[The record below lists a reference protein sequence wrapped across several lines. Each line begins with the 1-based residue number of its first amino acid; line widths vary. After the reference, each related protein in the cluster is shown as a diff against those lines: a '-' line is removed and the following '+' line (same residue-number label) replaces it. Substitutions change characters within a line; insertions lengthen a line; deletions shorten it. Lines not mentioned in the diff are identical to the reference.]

1 MNQKNLRLINLEKIK
16 INIMI
21 EKNILFTFLFST
33 TLFSQGN
40 IEIISLQDA
49 IDIALEKNINIKQS
63 ELNLKNS
70 ELSKSD
76 AIGNFLPNIGASANH
91 QWNVGRGI
99 NVTTNIIEEITTQ
112 FSSASAS
119 VGLPVYSGS
128 RNVYQLHR
136 ANLEILASKYQLE
149 DIKDDV
155 KLFVANSYLQIMFNK
170 EILKVQK
177 SQLEITKEEY
187 KRTKDLIESGI
198 FSPRQI
204 FEIEANLASQEQNVV
219 LAENN
224 LRDVKL
230 NLAQVLLIDNYESF
244 DIADEDFSIPFSDI
258 LENSPKEIY
267 EKAKTF
273 RNDIKLAET
282 NISIAEKDINIAKSF
297 RLPSL
302 TSFYSFN
309 TRVSYLEN
317 APSFNDQLDFNKGQT
332 YGFGLN
338 IPIFQGK
345 AISNN
350 IERSKINLDRL
361 KFQYEQEKL
370 NLENTIN
377 QAYNDLVGAIKFYE
391 ASNKTVK
398 SLESAFEDAS
408 DRFLLGS
415 LNSFDFIQSK
425 QLYEAAVSENIR
437 AKFDYI
443 FRLKVLEFYFGLP
456 LSIPMDN

>member
-1 MNQKNLRLINLEKIK
+1 MTNLERTKK
-16 INIMI
+16 KIMI
-21 EKNILFTFLFST
+21 KKNILFAFFIST
-33 TLFSQGN
+33 IAFSQVDN
-40 IEIISLQDA
+40 NIISLQDA

-63 ELNLKNS
+63 ELNLDNS
-70 ELSKSD
+70 ELGRSD
-76 AIGNFLPNIGASANH
+76 AIGNFLPTIGASANH

-112 FSSASAS
+112 FSSATAS
-119 VGLPVYSGS
+119 IGLPIYNGS
-128 RNVYQLHR
+128 RNVNQLHR

-177 SQLEITKEEY
+177 SQLEITKVEY
-187 KRTKDLIESGI
+187 ERTQDLINSGI

-204 FEIEANLASQEQNVV
+204 FEIEANLASQEQSVV
-219 LAENN
+219 QAENN
-224 LRDVKL
+224 LRDAKL
-230 NLAQVLLIDNYESF
+230 NLAQVLLLEDYENF
-244 DIADEDFSIPFSDI
+244 DIANEDFSIPFSDI
-258 LENSPKEIY
+258 LENSPKEIF

-282 NISIAEKDINIAKSF
+282 NISIAEKDIQISKSF
-297 RLPSL
+297 RLPSI
-302 TSFYSFN
+302 TSFYSWN
-309 TRVSYLEN
+309 TRISYVEN
-317 APSFNDQLDFNKGQT
+317 LPSFQDQFNLNKGQT
-332 YGFGLN
+332 YGFGIN
-338 IPIFQGK
+338 IPIFQGR

-350 IERSKINLDRL
+350 IQRTKINLERL

-370 NLENTIN
+370 NLENTVY
-377 QAYNDLVGAIKFYE
+377 QAYNDLVGAVKLYD

-398 SLESAFEDAS
+398 SLRSAFEDAT
-408 DRFLLGS
+408 DRYLLGS

-425 QLYEAAVSENIR
+425 QAYEAAVSENIR

-456 LSIPMDN
+456 LSVPQY

>member
-1 MNQKNLRLINLEKIK
+1 MIK
-16 INIMI
+16 
-21 EKNILFTFLFST
+21 KNILFAFFIST
-33 TLFSQGN
+33 IAFSQVDN
-40 IEIISLQDA
+40 NIISLQDA

-63 ELNLKNS
+63 ELNLDNS
-70 ELSKSD
+70 ELGRSD
-76 AIGNFLPNIGASANH
+76 AIGNFLPTIGASANH

-112 FSSASAS
+112 FSSATAS
-119 VGLPVYSGS
+119 IGLPIYNGS
-128 RNVYQLHR
+128 RNVNQLHR

-170 EILKVQK
+170 EILKVQN
-177 SQLEITKEEY
+177 SQLEITKVEY
-187 KRTKDLIESGI
+187 ERTQDLINSGI

-204 FEIEANLASQEQNVV
+204 FEIEANLASQEQSVV
-219 LAENN
+219 QAENN
-224 LRDVKL
+224 LRDAKL
-230 NLAQVLLIDNYESF
+230 NLAQVLLLEDYENF
-244 DIADEDFSIPFSDI
+244 DIANEDFSIPFSDI
-258 LENSPKEIY
+258 LENSPKEIF

-282 NISIAEKDINIAKSF
+282 NISIAEKDIQISKSF
-297 RLPSL
+297 RLPSI
-302 TSFYSFN
+302 TSFYSWN
-309 TRVSYLEN
+309 TRISYVEN
-317 APSFNDQLDFNKGQT
+317 LPSFQDQFDLNKGQT
-332 YGFGLN
+332 YGFGIN
-338 IPIFQGK
+338 IPIFQGR

-350 IERSKINLDRL
+350 IQRTKINLERL

-370 NLENTIN
+370 NLENTVY
-377 QAYNDLVGAIKFYE
+377 QAYNDLVGAIKLYE

-398 SLESAFEDAS
+398 SLKSAFEDAT
-408 DRFLLGS
+408 DRYLLGS

-425 QLYEAAVSENIR
+425 QAYEASVSENIR

-456 LSIPMDN
+456 LSVPQY

>member
-1 MNQKNLRLINLEKIK
+1 MINLERTKK
-16 INIMI
+16 KIMI
-21 EKNILFTFLFST
+21 KKNILFAFFIST
-33 TLFSQGN
+33 IAFSQVDN
-40 IEIISLQDA
+40 NIISLQDA

-63 ELNLKNS
+63 ELNLDNS
-70 ELSKSD
+70 ELGRSD
-76 AIGNFLPNIGASANH
+76 AIGNFLPTIGASANH

-112 FSSASAS
+112 FSSATAS
-119 VGLPVYSGS
+119 IGLPIYNGS
-128 RNVYQLHR
+128 RNVNQLHR

-177 SQLEITKEEY
+177 SQLEITKVEY
-187 KRTKDLIESGI
+187 ERTQDLINSGI

-204 FEIEANLASQEQNVV
+204 FEIEANLASQEQSVV
-219 LAENN
+219 QAENN
-224 LRDVKL
+224 LRDAKL
-230 NLAQVLLIDNYESF
+230 NLAQVLLLEDYENF
-244 DIADEDFSIPFSDI
+244 DIANEDFSIPFSDI
-258 LENSPKEIY
+258 LENSPKEIF

-282 NISIAEKDINIAKSF
+282 NISIAEKDIQISKSF
-297 RLPSL
+297 RLPSI
-302 TSFYSFN
+302 TSFYSWN
-309 TRVSYLEN
+309 TRISYVEN
-317 APSFNDQLDFNKGQT
+317 LPSFQDQFDLNKGQT
-332 YGFGLN
+332 YGFGIN
-338 IPIFQGK
+338 IPIFQGR

-350 IERSKINLDRL
+350 IQRTKINLERL

-370 NLENTIN
+370 NLENTVY
-377 QAYNDLVGAIKFYE
+377 QAYNDLVGAVKLYD

-398 SLESAFEDAS
+398 SLRSAFEDAT
-408 DRFLLGS
+408 DRYLLGS

-425 QLYEAAVSENIR
+425 QAYEASVSENIR

-456 LSIPMDN
+456 LSVPQY

>member
-1 MNQKNLRLINLEKIK
+1 MINLERTKK
-16 INIMI
+16 KIMI
-21 EKNILFTFLFST
+21 KKNILFAFFIST
-33 TLFSQGN
+33 IAFSQVDN
-40 IEIISLQDA
+40 NIISLQDA

-63 ELNLKNS
+63 ELNLDNS
-70 ELSKSD
+70 ELGRSD
-76 AIGNFLPNIGASANH
+76 AIGNFLPTIGASANH

-112 FSSASAS
+112 FSSATAS
-119 VGLPVYSGS
+119 IGLPIYNGS
-128 RNVYQLHR
+128 RNVNQLHR

-170 EILKVQK
+170 EILKVQN
-177 SQLEITKEEY
+177 SQLEITKVEY
-187 KRTKDLIESGI
+187 ERTQDLINSGI

-204 FEIEANLASQEQNVV
+204 FEIEANLASQEQSVV
-219 LAENN
+219 QAENN
-224 LRDVKL
+224 LRDAKL
-230 NLAQVLLIDNYESF
+230 NLAQVLLLDDYENF
-244 DIADEDFSIPFSDI
+244 DIANEDFSIPFSDI
-258 LENSPKEIY
+258 LENSPKEIF

-282 NISIAEKDINIAKSF
+282 NISIAEKDIQISKSF
-297 RLPSL
+297 RLPSI
-302 TSFYSFN
+302 TSFYSWN
-309 TRVSYLEN
+309 TRISYVEN
-317 APSFNDQLDFNKGQT
+317 LPSFQEQFDLNKGQT
-332 YGFGLN
+332 YGFGIN
-338 IPIFQGK
+338 IPIFQGR

-350 IERSKINLDRL
+350 IQRTKINLERL

-370 NLENTIN
+370 NLENTVY
-377 QAYNDLVGAIKFYE
+377 QAYNDLVGAIKLYD

-398 SLESAFEDAS
+398 SLRSAFEDAT
-408 DRFLLGS
+408 DRYLLGS

-425 QLYEAAVSENIR
+425 QAYEASVSENIR

-456 LSIPMDN
+456 LSVPQY

>member
-1 MNQKNLRLINLEKIK
+1 
-16 INIMI
+16 MI

-112 FSSASAS
+112 FSSATAS

-425 QLYEAAVSENIR
+425 QLYETAVSENIR

>member
-1 MNQKNLRLINLEKIK
+1 MINLERTKK
-16 INIMI
+16 KIMI
-21 EKNILFTFLFST
+21 KKNILFAFFIST
-33 TLFSQGN
+33 IAFSQVDN
-40 IEIISLQDA
+40 NIISLQDA

-63 ELNLKNS
+63 ELNLDNS
-70 ELSKSD
+70 ELGRSD
-76 AIGNFLPNIGASANH
+76 AIGNFLPTIGASANH

-112 FSSASAS
+112 FSSATAS
-119 VGLPVYSGS
+119 IGLPIYNGS
-128 RNVYQLHR
+128 RNVNQLHR

-177 SQLEITKEEY
+177 SQLEITKVEY
-187 KRTKDLIESGI
+187 ERTQDLINSGI

-204 FEIEANLASQEQNVV
+204 FEIEANLASQEQSVV
-219 LAENN
+219 QAENN
-224 LRDVKL
+224 LRDAKL
-230 NLAQVLLIDNYESF
+230 NLAQVLLLDDYENF
-244 DIADEDFSIPFSDI
+244 DIANEDFSIPFSDI
-258 LENSPKEIY
+258 LENSPKEIF

-282 NISIAEKDINIAKSF
+282 NISIAEKDIQISKSF
-297 RLPSL
+297 RLPSI
-302 TSFYSFN
+302 TSFYSWN
-309 TRVSYLEN
+309 TRISYVEN
-317 APSFNDQLDFNKGQT
+317 LPSFQDQFNLNKGQT
-332 YGFGLN
+332 YGFGIN
-338 IPIFQGK
+338 IPIFQGR

-350 IERSKINLDRL
+350 IQRTKINLERL

-370 NLENTIN
+370 NLENTVY
-377 QAYNDLVGAIKFYE
+377 QAYNDLVGAVKLYD

-398 SLESAFEDAS
+398 SLRSAFEDAT
-408 DRFLLGS
+408 DRYLLGS

-425 QLYEAAVSENIR
+425 QAYEASVSENIR

-456 LSIPMDN
+456 LSVPQY

>member
-1 MNQKNLRLINLEKIK
+1 MIK
-16 INIMI
+16 
-21 EKNILFTFLFST
+21 KNILFAFFIST
-33 TLFSQGN
+33 IAFSQVDN
-40 IEIISLQDA
+40 NIISLQDA

-63 ELNLKNS
+63 ELNLDNS
-70 ELSKSD
+70 ELGRSD
-76 AIGNFLPNIGASANH
+76 AIGNFLPTIGASANH

-112 FSSASAS
+112 FSSATAS
-119 VGLPVYSGS
+119 IGLPIYNGS
-128 RNVYQLHR
+128 RNVNQLHR

-177 SQLEITKEEY
+177 SQLEITKVEY
-187 KRTKDLIESGI
+187 ERTQDLIDSGI

-204 FEIEANLASQEQNVV
+204 FEIEANLASQEQSVV
-219 LAENN
+219 QAENN
-224 LRDVKL
+224 LRDAKL
-230 NLAQVLLIDNYESF
+230 NLAQVLLLEDYENF
-244 DIADEDFSIPFSDI
+244 DIANEDFSIPFSDI
-258 LENSPKEIY
+258 LENSPKEIF

-282 NISIAEKDINIAKSF
+282 NISIAEKDIQISKSF
-297 RLPSL
+297 RLPSI
-302 TSFYSFN
+302 TSFYSWN
-309 TRVSYLEN
+309 TRISYVEN
-317 APSFNDQLDFNKGQT
+317 LPSFQDQFNLNKGQT
-332 YGFGLN
+332 YGFGIN
-338 IPIFQGK
+338 IPIFQGR

-350 IERSKINLDRL
+350 IQRTKINLERL

-370 NLENTIN
+370 NLENTVY
-377 QAYNDLVGAIKFYE
+377 QAYNDLVGAVKLYD

-398 SLESAFEDAS
+398 SLRSAFEDAT
-408 DRFLLGS
+408 DRYLLGS

-425 QLYEAAVSENIR
+425 QAYEASVSENIR

-456 LSIPMDN
+456 LSVPQY

>member
-1 MNQKNLRLINLEKIK
+1 MINLEKIK

-33 TLFSQGN
+33 ALFSQGN

-112 FSSASAS
+112 FSSATAS

-309 TRVSYLEN
+309 TRVSYLDN

-425 QLYEAAVSENIR
+425 QLYETAVSENIR

>member
-1 MNQKNLRLINLEKIK
+1 MIK
-16 INIMI
+16 
-21 EKNILFTFLFST
+21 KNILFAFFIST
-33 TLFSQGN
+33 IAFSQVDN
-40 IEIISLQDA
+40 NIISLQDA

-63 ELNLKNS
+63 ELNLDNS
-70 ELSKSD
+70 ELGRSD
-76 AIGNFLPNIGASANH
+76 AIGNFLPTIGASANH

-112 FSSASAS
+112 FSSATAS
-119 VGLPVYSGS
+119 IGLPIYNGS
-128 RNVYQLHR
+128 RNVNQLHR

-177 SQLEITKEEY
+177 SQLEITKVEY
-187 KRTKDLIESGI
+187 ERTQDLINSGI

-204 FEIEANLASQEQNVV
+204 FEIEANLASQEQSVV
-219 LAENN
+219 QAENN
-224 LRDVKL
+224 LRDAKL
-230 NLAQVLLIDNYESF
+230 NLAQVLLLEDYENF
-244 DIADEDFSIPFSDI
+244 DIANEDFSIPFSDI
-258 LENSPKEIY
+258 LENSPKEIF

-282 NISIAEKDINIAKSF
+282 NISIAEKDIQISKSF
-297 RLPSL
+297 RLPSI
-302 TSFYSFN
+302 TSFYSWN
-309 TRVSYLEN
+309 TRISYVEN
-317 APSFNDQLDFNKGQT
+317 LPSFQDQFNLNKGQT
-332 YGFGLN
+332 YGFGIN
-338 IPIFQGK
+338 IPIFQGR

-350 IERSKINLDRL
+350 IQRTKINLERL

-370 NLENTIN
+370 NLENTVY
-377 QAYNDLVGAIKFYE
+377 QAYNDLVGAIKLYD

-398 SLESAFEDAS
+398 SLRSAFEDAT
-408 DRFLLGS
+408 DRYLLGS

-425 QLYEAAVSENIR
+425 QAYEASVSENIR

-456 LSIPMDN
+456 LSVPQY

>member
-1 MNQKNLRLINLEKIK
+1 MIK
-16 INIMI
+16 
-21 EKNILFTFLFST
+21 KNILFAFFIST
-33 TLFSQGN
+33 IAFSQVDN
-40 IEIISLQDA
+40 NIISLQDA

-63 ELNLKNS
+63 ELNLNNS
-70 ELSKSD
+70 ELGRSD
-76 AIGNFLPNIGASANH
+76 AIGNFLPTIGASANH

-112 FSSASAS
+112 FSSATAS
-119 VGLPVYSGS
+119 IGLPIYNGS
-128 RNVYQLHR
+128 RNVNQLHR

-177 SQLEITKEEY
+177 SQLEITKVEY
-187 KRTKDLIESGI
+187 ERTQDLINSGI

-204 FEIEANLASQEQNVV
+204 FEIEANLASQEQSVV
-219 LAENN
+219 QAENN
-224 LRDVKL
+224 LRDAKL
-230 NLAQVLLIDNYESF
+230 NLAQVLLLEDYENF
-244 DIADEDFSIPFSDI
+244 DIANEDFSIPFSDI
-258 LENSPKEIY
+258 LENSPKEIF

-282 NISIAEKDINIAKSF
+282 NISIAEKDIQISKSF
-297 RLPSL
+297 RLPSI
-302 TSFYSFN
+302 TSFYSWN
-309 TRVSYLEN
+309 TRISYVEN
-317 APSFNDQLDFNKGQT
+317 LPSFQDQFNLNKGQT
-332 YGFGLN
+332 YGFGIN
-338 IPIFQGK
+338 IPIFQGR

-350 IERSKINLDRL
+350 IQRTKINLERL

-370 NLENTIN
+370 NLENTVY
-377 QAYNDLVGAIKFYE
+377 QAYNDLVGAIKLYD

-398 SLESAFEDAS
+398 SLRSAFEDAT
-408 DRFLLGS
+408 DRYLLGS

-425 QLYEAAVSENIR
+425 QAYEASVSENIR

-456 LSIPMDN
+456 LSVPQY

>member
-1 MNQKNLRLINLEKIK
+1 MIK
-16 INIMI
+16 
-21 EKNILFTFLFST
+21 KNILFAFFIST
-33 TLFSQGN
+33 IAFSQVDN
-40 IEIISLQDA
+40 NIISLQDA

-63 ELNLKNS
+63 ELNLDNS
-70 ELSKSD
+70 ELGRSD
-76 AIGNFLPNIGASANH
+76 AIGNFLPTIGASANH

-112 FSSASAS
+112 FSSATAS
-119 VGLPVYSGS
+119 IGLPIYNGS
-128 RNVYQLHR
+128 RNVNQLHR

-177 SQLEITKEEY
+177 SQLEITKVEY
-187 KRTKDLIESGI
+187 ERTQDLIDSGI

-204 FEIEANLASQEQNVV
+204 FEIEANLASQEQSVV
-219 LAENN
+219 QAENN
-224 LRDVKL
+224 LRDAKL
-230 NLAQVLLIDNYESF
+230 NLAQVLLLDDYENF
-244 DIADEDFSIPFSDI
+244 DIANEDFSIPFSDI
-258 LENSPKEIY
+258 LENSPKEIF

-282 NISIAEKDINIAKSF
+282 NISIAEKDIQISKSF
-297 RLPSL
+297 RLPSI
-302 TSFYSFN
+302 TSFYSWN
-309 TRVSYLEN
+309 TRISYVEN
-317 APSFNDQLDFNKGQT
+317 LPSFQDQFDLNKGQT
-332 YGFGLN
+332 YGFGIN
-338 IPIFQGK
+338 IPIFQGR

-350 IERSKINLDRL
+350 IQRTKINLERL

-370 NLENTIN
+370 NLENTVY
-377 QAYNDLVGAIKFYE
+377 QAYNDLVGAVKLYD

-398 SLESAFEDAS
+398 SLRSAFEDAT
-408 DRFLLGS
+408 DRYLLGS

-425 QLYEAAVSENIR
+425 QAYEASVSENIR

-456 LSIPMDN
+456 LSVPQY

>member
-1 MNQKNLRLINLEKIK
+1 LINLERTKK
-16 INIMI
+16 KIMI
-21 EKNILFTFLFST
+21 KKNILFAFFIST
-33 TLFSQGN
+33 IAFSQVDN
-40 IEIISLQDA
+40 NIISLQDA

-63 ELNLKNS
+63 ELNLDNS
-70 ELSKSD
+70 ELGRSD
-76 AIGNFLPNIGASANH
+76 AIGNFLPTIGASANH

-112 FSSASAS
+112 FSSATAS
-119 VGLPVYSGS
+119 IGLPIYNGS
-128 RNVYQLHR
+128 RNVNQLHR

-177 SQLEITKEEY
+177 SQLEITKVEY
-187 KRTKDLIESGI
+187 ERTQDLIDSGI

-204 FEIEANLASQEQNVV
+204 FEIEANLASQEQSVV
-219 LAENN
+219 QAENN
-224 LRDVKL
+224 LRDAKL
-230 NLAQVLLIDNYESF
+230 NLAQVLLLDDYENF
-244 DIADEDFSIPFSDI
+244 DIANEDFSIPFSDI
-258 LENSPKEIY
+258 LENSPKEIF

-282 NISIAEKDINIAKSF
+282 NISIAEKDIQISKSF
-297 RLPSL
+297 RLPSI
-302 TSFYSFN
+302 TSFYSWN
-309 TRVSYLEN
+309 TRISYVDNL
-317 APSFNDQLDFNKGQT
+317 PSFNDQFDLNKGQT
-332 YGFGLN
+332 YGFGIN
-338 IPIFQGK
+338 IPIFQGR

-350 IERSKINLDRL
+350 IQRTKINLERL

-370 NLENTIN
+370 NLENTVY
-377 QAYNDLVGAIKFYE
+377 QAYNDLVGAIKLYE

-398 SLESAFEDAS
+398 SLKSAFEDAT
-408 DRFLLGS
+408 DRYLLGS

-425 QLYEAAVSENIR
+425 QAYEASVSENIR

-456 LSIPMDN
+456 LSVPQY

>member
-1 MNQKNLRLINLEKIK
+1 LNQKNLRLINLEKIK

-21 EKNILFTFLFST
+21 KKNILFTFLFST
-33 TLFSQGN
+33 ALYSQGN

-91 QWNVGRGI
+91 QWNIGRGI

-112 FSSASAS
+112 FSSATAS
-119 VGLPVYSGS
+119 VGLPIYSGS

-149 DIKDDV
+149 DIKDDI

-170 EILKVQK
+170 EILMVQK

-230 NLAQVLLIDNYESF
+230 NLAQVLLIENYESF

-258 LENSPKEIY
+258 LENSPKEI
-267 EKAKTF
+267 F
-273 RNDIKLAET
+273 
-282 NISIAEKDINIAKSF
+282 F
-297 RLPSL
+297 
-302 TSFYSFN
+302 FF
-309 TRVSYLEN
+309 
-317 APSFNDQLDFNKGQT
+317 
-332 YGFGLN
+332 
-338 IPIFQGK
+338 
-345 AISNN
+345 
-350 IERSKINLDRL
+350 
-361 KFQYEQEKL
+361 
-370 NLENTIN
+370 
-377 QAYNDLVGAIKFYE
+377 
-391 ASNKTVK
+391 
-398 SLESAFEDAS
+398 
-408 DRFLLGS
+408 
-415 LNSFDFIQSK
+415 
-425 QLYEAAVSENIR
+425 
-437 AKFDYI
+437 
-443 FRLKVLEFYFGLP
+443 
-456 LSIPMDN
+456 

>member
-1 MNQKNLRLINLEKIK
+1 MIK
-16 INIMI
+16 
-21 EKNILFTFLFST
+21 KNILFAFFIST
-33 TLFSQGN
+33 IAFSQVDN
-40 IEIISLQDA
+40 NIISLQDA

-63 ELNLKNS
+63 ELNLDNS
-70 ELSKSD
+70 ELGRSD
-76 AIGNFLPNIGASANH
+76 AIGNFLPTIGASANH

-112 FSSASAS
+112 FSSATAS
-119 VGLPVYSGS
+119 IGLPIYNGS
-128 RNVYQLHR
+128 RNVNQLHR

-177 SQLEITKEEY
+177 SQLEITKVEY
-187 KRTKDLIESGI
+187 ERTQDLINSGI

-204 FEIEANLASQEQNVV
+204 FEIEANLASQEQSVV
-219 LAENN
+219 QAENN
-224 LRDVKL
+224 LRDAKL
-230 NLAQVLLIDNYESF
+230 NLAQVLLLEDYENF
-244 DIADEDFSIPFSDI
+244 DIANEDFSIPFSDI
-258 LENSPKEIY
+258 LENSPKEIF

-282 NISIAEKDINIAKSF
+282 NISIAEKDIQISKSF
-297 RLPSL
+297 RLPSI
-302 TSFYSFN
+302 TSFYSWN
-309 TRVSYLEN
+309 TRISYVEN
-317 APSFNDQLDFNKGQT
+317 LPSFQDQFDLNKGQT
-332 YGFGLN
+332 YGFGIN
-338 IPIFQGK
+338 IPIFQGR

-350 IERSKINLDRL
+350 IQRTKINLERL

-370 NLENTIN
+370 NLENTVY
-377 QAYNDLVGAIKFYE
+377 QAYNDLVGAIKLYD

-398 SLESAFEDAS
+398 SLRSAFEDAT
-408 DRFLLGS
+408 DRYLLGS

-425 QLYEAAVSENIR
+425 QAYEASVSENIR

-456 LSIPMDN
+456 LSVPQY

>member
-1 MNQKNLRLINLEKIK
+1 MIK
-16 INIMI
+16 
-21 EKNILFTFLFST
+21 KNILFAFFIST
-33 TLFSQGN
+33 IAFSQVDN
-40 IEIISLQDA
+40 NIISLQDA

-63 ELNLKNS
+63 ELNLDNS
-70 ELSKSD
+70 ELGRSD
-76 AIGNFLPNIGASANH
+76 AIGNFLPTIGASANH

-112 FSSASAS
+112 FSSATAS
-119 VGLPVYSGS
+119 IGLPIYNGS
-128 RNVYQLHR
+128 RNVNQLHR

-170 EILKVQK
+170 EILKVQN
-177 SQLEITKEEY
+177 SQLEITKVEY
-187 KRTKDLIESGI
+187 ERTQDLINSGI

-204 FEIEANLASQEQNVV
+204 FEIEANLASQEQSVV
-219 LAENN
+219 QAENN
-224 LRDVKL
+224 LRDAKL
-230 NLAQVLLIDNYESF
+230 NLAQVLLLEDYENF
-244 DIADEDFSIPFSDI
+244 DIANEDFSIPFSDI
-258 LENSPKEIY
+258 LENSPKEIF

-282 NISIAEKDINIAKSF
+282 NISIAEKDIQISKSF
-297 RLPSL
+297 RLPSI
-302 TSFYSFN
+302 TSFYSWN
-309 TRVSYLEN
+309 TRISYVEN
-317 APSFNDQLDFNKGQT
+317 LPSFQDQFNLNKGQT
-332 YGFGLN
+332 YGFGIN
-338 IPIFQGK
+338 IPIFQGR

-350 IERSKINLDRL
+350 IQRTKINLERL

-370 NLENTIN
+370 NLENTVY
-377 QAYNDLVGAIKFYE
+377 QAYNDLVGAIKLYD

-398 SLESAFEDAS
+398 SLRSAFEDAT
-408 DRFLLGS
+408 DRYLLGS

-425 QLYEAAVSENIR
+425 QAYEASVSENIR

-456 LSIPMDN
+456 LSVPQY

>member
-1 MNQKNLRLINLEKIK
+1 MNLKTDKSITMKYKFLLSA
-16 INIMI
+16 
-21 EKNILFTFLFST
+21 FLFNT
-33 TLFSQGN
+33 LLFSQSD
-40 IEIISLQDA
+40 IRIISLQDA
-49 IDIALEKNINIKQS
+49 VDIALEKNINIKQS

-70 ELSKSD
+70 ELTKSD

-91 QWNVGRGI
+91 QWNVGRGV

-112 FSSASAS
+112 FSSATAS

-170 EILKVQK
+170 EILKVQQ
-177 SQLEITKEEY
+177 SQLEITREEY

-204 FEIEANLASQEQNVV
+204 FEIEANLASQEQSVV

-230 NLAQVLLIDNYESF
+230 NLAQVLLIDDYESF
-244 DIADEDFSIPFSDI
+244 DIADEDFSIPFSEI
-258 LENSPKEIY
+258 LENSPKEIFD
-267 EKAKTF
+267 KAKTF

-282 NISIAEKDINIAKSF
+282 NISISYLDN
-297 RLPSL
+297 LPS
-302 TSFYSFN
+302 F
-309 TRVSYLEN
+309 E
-317 APSFNDQLDFNKGQT
+317 DQFDLNKGQT
-332 YGFGLN
+332 YGLGLN
-338 IPIFQGK
+338 IPIFQGR

-350 IERSKINLDRL
+350 IERSKINLERL

-370 NLENTIN
+370 NLENTVN
-377 QAYNDLVGAIKFYE
+377 VAYNDLVGAIKLYE

-398 SLESAFEDAS
+398 SLQSAFEDAS

-456 LSIPMDN
+456 LTIPMAN

>member
-1 MNQKNLRLINLEKIK
+1 LINLERTKK
-16 INIMI
+16 KIMI
-21 EKNILFTFLFST
+21 KKNILFTFFIST
-33 TLFSQGN
+33 IAFSQVDN
-40 IEIISLQDA
+40 NIISLQDA

-63 ELNLKNS
+63 ELNLDNS
-70 ELSKSD
+70 ELGRSD
-76 AIGNFLPNIGASANH
+76 AIGNFLPTIGASANH

-112 FSSASAS
+112 FSSATAS
-119 VGLPVYSGS
+119 IGLPIYNGS
-128 RNVYQLHR
+128 RNVNQLHR

-177 SQLEITKEEY
+177 SQLEITKVEY
-187 KRTKDLIESGI
+187 ERTQDLINSGI

-204 FEIEANLASQEQNVV
+204 FEIEASLASQEQSVV
-219 LAENN
+219 QAENN
-224 LRDVKL
+224 LRDAKL
-230 NLAQVLLIDNYESF
+230 NLAQVLLLEDYENF
-244 DIADEDFSIPFSDI
+244 DIANEDFSIPFSDI
-258 LENSPKEIY
+258 LENSPKEIF

-282 NISIAEKDINIAKSF
+282 NISIAEKDIQISKSF
-297 RLPSL
+297 RLPSI
-302 TSFYSFN
+302 TSFYSWN
-309 TRVSYLEN
+309 TRISYLDN
-317 APSFNDQLDFNKGQT
+317 LPSFQDQFDLNKGQT
-332 YGFGLN
+332 YGFGIN
-338 IPIFQGK
+338 IPIFQGR

-350 IERSKINLDRL
+350 IQRTKINLERL

-370 NLENTIN
+370 NLENTVY
-377 QAYNDLVGAIKFYE
+377 QAYNDLVGAIKLYE

-398 SLESAFEDAS
+398 SLRSAFEDAT
-408 DRFLLGS
+408 DRYLLGS

-425 QLYEAAVSENIR
+425 QAYEASVSENIR

-456 LSIPMDN
+456 LSVPQY

>member
-1 MNQKNLRLINLEKIK
+1 MIK
-16 INIMI
+16 
-21 EKNILFTFLFST
+21 KNILFAFFIST
-33 TLFSQGN
+33 IAFSQVDN
-40 IEIISLQDA
+40 NIISLQDA

-63 ELNLKNS
+63 ELNLDNS
-70 ELSKSD
+70 ELGRSD
-76 AIGNFLPNIGASANH
+76 AIGNFLPTIGASANH

-112 FSSASAS
+112 FSSATAS
-119 VGLPVYSGS
+119 IGLPIYNGS
-128 RNVYQLHR
+128 RNVNQLHR

-170 EILKVQK
+170 EILKVQN
-177 SQLEITKEEY
+177 SQLEITKVEY
-187 KRTKDLIESGI
+187 ERTQDLINSGI

-204 FEIEANLASQEQNVV
+204 FEIEANLASQEQSVV
-219 LAENN
+219 QAENN
-224 LRDVKL
+224 LRDAKL
-230 NLAQVLLIDNYESF
+230 NLAQVLLLEDYENF
-244 DIADEDFSIPFSDI
+244 DIANEDFSIPFSDI
-258 LENSPKEIY
+258 LENSPKEIF

-282 NISIAEKDINIAKSF
+282 NISIAEKDIQISKSF
-297 RLPSL
+297 RLPSI
-302 TSFYSFN
+302 TSFYSWN
-309 TRVSYLEN
+309 TRISYVEN
-317 APSFNDQLDFNKGQT
+317 LPSFQDQFDLNKGQT
-332 YGFGLN
+332 YGFGIN
-338 IPIFQGK
+338 IPIFQGR

-350 IERSKINLDRL
+350 IQRTKINLERL

-370 NLENTIN
+370 NLENTVY
-377 QAYNDLVGAIKFYE
+377 QAYNDLVGAIKLYD

-398 SLESAFEDAS
+398 SLRSAFEDAT
-408 DRFLLGS
+408 DRYLLGS

-425 QLYEAAVSENIR
+425 QAYEASVSENIR

-456 LSIPMDN
+456 LSVPQY

>member
-1 MNQKNLRLINLEKIK
+1 MIK
-16 INIMI
+16 
-21 EKNILFTFLFST
+21 KNILFAFFIST
-33 TLFSQGN
+33 IAFSQVDN
-40 IEIISLQDA
+40 NIISLQDA

-63 ELNLKNS
+63 ELNLDNS
-70 ELSKSD
+70 ELGRSD
-76 AIGNFLPNIGASANH
+76 AIGNFLPTIGASANH

-112 FSSASAS
+112 FSSATAS
-119 VGLPVYSGS
+119 IGLPIYNGS
-128 RNVYQLHR
+128 RNVNQLHR

-177 SQLEITKEEY
+177 SQLEITKVEY
-187 KRTKDLIESGI
+187 ERTQDLINSGI

-204 FEIEANLASQEQNVV
+204 FEIEANLASQEQSVV
-219 LAENN
+219 QAENN
-224 LRDVKL
+224 LRDAKL
-230 NLAQVLLIDNYESF
+230 NLAQVLLLDDYENF
-244 DIADEDFSIPFSDI
+244 DIANEDFSIPFSDI
-258 LENSPKEIY
+258 LENSPKEIF

-282 NISIAEKDINIAKSF
+282 NISIAEKDIQISKSF
-297 RLPSL
+297 RLPSI
-302 TSFYSFN
+302 TSFYSWN
-309 TRVSYLEN
+309 TRISYVESL
-317 APSFNDQLDFNKGQT
+317 PSFQDQFDLNKGQT
-332 YGFGLN
+332 YGFGIN
-338 IPIFQGK
+338 IPIFQGR

-350 IERSKINLDRL
+350 IQRTKINLERL

-370 NLENTIN
+370 NLENTVY
-377 QAYNDLVGAIKFYE
+377 QAYNDLVGAIKLYD

-398 SLESAFEDAS
+398 SLRSAFEDAT
-408 DRFLLGS
+408 DRYLLGS

-425 QLYEAAVSENIR
+425 QAYEASVSENIR

-456 LSIPMDN
+456 LSVPQY

>member
-1 MNQKNLRLINLEKIK
+1 MINLERTKK
-16 INIMI
+16 KIMI
-21 EKNILFTFLFST
+21 KKNILFAFFIST
-33 TLFSQGN
+33 IAFSQVDN
-40 IEIISLQDA
+40 NIISLQDA

-63 ELNLKNS
+63 ELNLDNS
-70 ELSKSD
+70 ELGRSD
-76 AIGNFLPNIGASANH
+76 AIGNFLPTIGASANH

-112 FSSASAS
+112 FSSATAS
-119 VGLPVYSGS
+119 IGLPIYDGS
-128 RNVYQLHR
+128 RNVNQLHR

-170 EILKVQK
+170 EILKVQN
-177 SQLEITKEEY
+177 SQLEITKVEY
-187 KRTKDLIESGI
+187 ERTQDLINSGI

-204 FEIEANLASQEQNVV
+204 FEIEANLASQEQSVV
-219 LAENN
+219 QAENN
-224 LRDVKL
+224 LRDAKL
-230 NLAQVLLIDNYESF
+230 NLAQVLLLEDYENF
-244 DIADEDFSIPFSDI
+244 DIANEDFSIPFSDI
-258 LENSPKEIY
+258 LENSPKEIF

-282 NISIAEKDINIAKSF
+282 NISIAEKDIQISKSF
-297 RLPSL
+297 RLPSI
-302 TSFYSFN
+302 TSFYSWN
-309 TRVSYLEN
+309 TRISYVEN
-317 APSFNDQLDFNKGQT
+317 LPSFQDQFDLNKGQT
-332 YGFGLN
+332 YGFGIN
-338 IPIFQGK
+338 IPIFQGR

-350 IERSKINLDRL
+350 IQRTKINLERL

-370 NLENTIN
+370 NLENTVY
-377 QAYNDLVGAIKFYE
+377 QAYNDLVGAIKLYD

-398 SLESAFEDAS
+398 SLRSAFEDAT
-408 DRFLLGS
+408 DRYLLGS

-425 QLYEAAVSENIR
+425 QAYEASVSENIR

-456 LSIPMDN
+456 LSVPQY

>member
-1 MNQKNLRLINLEKIK
+1 MINLERTKK
-16 INIMI
+16 KIMI
-21 EKNILFTFLFST
+21 KKNILFAFFIST
-33 TLFSQGN
+33 IAFSQVDN
-40 IEIISLQDA
+40 NIISLQDA

-63 ELNLKNS
+63 ELNLDNS
-70 ELSKSD
+70 ELGRSD
-76 AIGNFLPNIGASANH
+76 AIGNFLPTIGASANH

-112 FSSASAS
+112 FSSATAS
-119 VGLPVYSGS
+119 IGLPIYNGS
-128 RNVYQLHR
+128 RNVNQLHR

-177 SQLEITKEEY
+177 SQLEITKVEY
-187 KRTKDLIESGI
+187 ERTQDLIDSGI

-204 FEIEANLASQEQNVV
+204 FEIEANLASQEQSVV
-219 LAENN
+219 QAENN
-224 LRDVKL
+224 LRDAKL
-230 NLAQVLLIDNYESF
+230 NLAQVLLLDDYENF
-244 DIADEDFSIPFSDI
+244 DIANEDFSIPFSDI
-258 LENSPKEIY
+258 LENSPKEIF

-282 NISIAEKDINIAKSF
+282 NISIAEKDIQISKSF
-297 RLPSL
+297 RLPSI
-302 TSFYSFN
+302 TSFYSWN
-309 TRVSYLEN
+309 TRISYVDNL
-317 APSFNDQLDFNKGQT
+317 PSFNDQFDLNKGQT
-332 YGFGLN
+332 YGFGIN
-338 IPIFQGK
+338 IPIFQGS

-350 IERSKINLDRL
+350 IQRTKINLERL

-370 NLENTIN
+370 NLENTVY
-377 QAYNDLVGAIKFYE
+377 QAYNDLVGAIKLYE

-398 SLESAFEDAS
+398 SLKSAFEDAT
-408 DRFLLGS
+408 DRYLLGS

-425 QLYEAAVSENIR
+425 QAYEASVSENIR

-456 LSIPMDN
+456 LSVPQY

>member
-1 MNQKNLRLINLEKIK
+1 MIK
-16 INIMI
+16 
-21 EKNILFTFLFST
+21 KNILFTFFIST
-33 TLFSQGN
+33 IAFSQVDN
-40 IEIISLQDA
+40 NIISLQDA

-63 ELNLKNS
+63 ELNLDNS
-70 ELSKSD
+70 ELGRSD
-76 AIGNFLPNIGASANH
+76 AIGNFLPTIGASANH

-112 FSSASAS
+112 FSSATAS
-119 VGLPVYSGS
+119 IGLPIYNGS
-128 RNVYQLHR
+128 RNVNQLHR

-177 SQLEITKEEY
+177 SQLEITKVEY
-187 KRTKDLIESGI
+187 ERTQDLINSGI

-204 FEIEANLASQEQNVV
+204 FEIEASLASQEQSVV
-219 LAENN
+219 QAENN
-224 LRDVKL
+224 LRDAKL
-230 NLAQVLLIDNYESF
+230 NLAQVLLLEDYENF
-244 DIADEDFSIPFSDI
+244 DIANEDFSIPFSDI
-258 LENSPKEIY
+258 LENSPKEIF

-282 NISIAEKDINIAKSF
+282 NISIAEKDIQISKSF
-297 RLPSL
+297 RLPSI
-302 TSFYSFN
+302 TSFYSWN
-309 TRVSYLEN
+309 TRISYLDN
-317 APSFNDQLDFNKGQT
+317 LPSFQDQFDLNKGQT
-332 YGFGLN
+332 YGFGIN
-338 IPIFQGK
+338 IPIFQGR

-350 IERSKINLDRL
+350 IQRTKINLERL

-370 NLENTIN
+370 NLENTVY
-377 QAYNDLVGAIKFYE
+377 QAYNDLVGAIKLYE

-398 SLESAFEDAS
+398 SLRSAFEDAT
-408 DRFLLGS
+408 DRYLLGS

-425 QLYEAAVSENIR
+425 QAYEASVSENIR

-456 LSIPMDN
+456 LSVPQY

>member
-1 MNQKNLRLINLEKIK
+1 MIK
-16 INIMI
+16 
-21 EKNILFTFLFST
+21 KNILFAFFIST
-33 TLFSQGN
+33 IAFSQVDN
-40 IEIISLQDA
+40 NIISLQDA

-63 ELNLKNS
+63 ELNLDNS
-70 ELSKSD
+70 ELGRSD
-76 AIGNFLPNIGASANH
+76 AIGNFLPTIGASANH

-112 FSSASAS
+112 FSSATAS
-119 VGLPVYSGS
+119 IGLPIYNGS
-128 RNVYQLHR
+128 RNVNQLHR

-177 SQLEITKEEY
+177 SQLEITKVEY
-187 KRTKDLIESGI
+187 ERTQDLINSGI

-204 FEIEANLASQEQNVV
+204 FEIEANLASQEQSVV
-219 LAENN
+219 QAENN
-224 LRDVKL
+224 LRDAKL
-230 NLAQVLLIDNYESF
+230 NLAQVLLLEDYENF
-244 DIADEDFSIPFSDI
+244 DIANEDFSIPFSDI
-258 LENSPKEIY
+258 LENSPKEIF

-282 NISIAEKDINIAKSF
+282 NISIAEKDIQISKSF
-297 RLPSL
+297 RLPSI
-302 TSFYSFN
+302 TSFYSWN
-309 TRVSYLEN
+309 TRISYVEN
-317 APSFNDQLDFNKGQT
+317 LPSFQDQFNLNKGQT
-332 YGFGLN
+332 YGFGIN
-338 IPIFQGK
+338 IPIFQGR

-350 IERSKINLDRL
+350 IQRTKINLERL
-361 KFQYEQEKL
+361 KYQYEQEKL
-370 NLENTIN
+370 NLENTVY
-377 QAYNDLVGAIKFYE
+377 QAYNDLVGAVKLYD

-398 SLESAFEDAS
+398 SLRSAFEDAT
-408 DRFLLGS
+408 DRYLLGS

-425 QLYEAAVSENIR
+425 QAYEASVSENIR

-456 LSIPMDN
+456 LSVPQY

>member
-1 MNQKNLRLINLEKIK
+1 MIK
-16 INIMI
+16 
-21 EKNILFTFLFST
+21 KNILFTFLFST

-40 IEIISLQDA
+40 IEVISLQDA

-112 FSSASAS
+112 FSSATAS

-149 DIKDDV
+149 DIKDDI
-155 KLFVANSYLQIMFNK
+155 KLFVAKSYLQIMFNK
-170 EILKVQK
+170 EILKVQQ
-177 SQLEITKEEY
+177 SQLEITREEY

-204 FEIEANLASQEQNVV
+204 FEIEANLASQQQSVV

-230 NLAQVLLIDNYESF
+230 NLAQVLLIDDYESF
-244 DIADEDFSIPFSDI
+244 DIADEDFSIPFSEI
-258 LENSPKEIY
+258 LENSPKEIF

-282 NISIAEKDINIAKSF
+282 NISIAEKDIKISKSF

-309 TRVSYLEN
+309 TRVSYLDN

-370 NLENTIN
+370 NLENTVN

-398 SLESAFEDAS
+398 SLQSAFEDAS
-408 DRFLLGS
+408 DQFLIGS

>member
-1 MNQKNLRLINLEKIK
+1 MINLERTKK
-16 INIMI
+16 KIMI
-21 EKNILFTFLFST
+21 KKNILFAFFIST
-33 TLFSQGN
+33 IAFSQVDN
-40 IEIISLQDA
+40 NIISLQDA

-63 ELNLKNS
+63 ELNLDNS
-70 ELSKSD
+70 ELGRSD
-76 AIGNFLPNIGASANH
+76 AIGNFLPTIGASANH

-112 FSSASAS
+112 FSSATAS
-119 VGLPVYSGS
+119 IGLPIYNGS

-170 EILKVQK
+170 EILKVQN
-177 SQLEITKEEY
+177 SQLEITKVEY
-187 KRTKDLIESGI
+187 ERTQDLINSGI

-204 FEIEANLASQEQNVV
+204 FEIEANLASQEQSVV
-219 LAENN
+219 QAENN
-224 LRDVKL
+224 LRDAKL
-230 NLAQVLLIDNYESF
+230 NLAQVLLLEDYEHF
-244 DIADEDFSIPFSDI
+244 DIANEDFSIPFSDI
-258 LENSPKEIY
+258 LENSPKEIF

-282 NISIAEKDINIAKSF
+282 NISIAEKDIQISKSF
-297 RLPSL
+297 RLPSI
-302 TSFYSFN
+302 TSFYSWN
-309 TRVSYLEN
+309 TRISYVEN
-317 APSFNDQLDFNKGQT
+317 LPSFQDQFDLNKGQT
-332 YGFGLN
+332 YGFGIN
-338 IPIFQGK
+338 IPIFQGR

-350 IERSKINLDRL
+350 IQRTKINLERL

-370 NLENTIN
+370 NLENTVY
-377 QAYNDLVGAIKFYE
+377 QAYNDLVGAIKLYD

-398 SLESAFEDAS
+398 SLRSAFEDAT
-408 DRFLLGS
+408 DRYLLGS

-425 QLYEAAVSENIR
+425 QAYEASVSENIR

-456 LSIPMDN
+456 LSVPQY